1 MTAAPPIPEALWSQ
15 IPPAAQAAILALV
28 QQYEQRL
35 TVLQQ
40 QLDDLRQQLGQN
52 STNSSKPP
60 STDGPAV
67 KRSPPEPASGR
78 PRGGQPGHALHQRPL
93 LPPDQTHTLKPFAC
107 RRCGQPLEGADEQPL
122 RHQVLEL
129 PPIRPTVTEYQL
141 HRLACPCCGTSTC
154 APLPAGV
161 PVHRTGPRLQA
172 AVAVLTG
179 AYRLSKRQAEA
190 LCEDLFGVPL
200 SAGAACDLE
209 QHTSAALRPV
219 VEPLREYV
227 RTQPINMD
235 ETGWR
240 ENRQRGWL
248 WAAVTAG
255 VTLFH
260 IARARSGAV
269 VRRLLGPGFSWVLTS
284 DRFSAYNWLAQ
295 RRRQVCW
302 AHLKRDF
309 QAMMDRGGAAREV
322 GNTLMCLVQD
332 VFTWWYRVRDGTP
345 EPMSRATFQQYVGRL
360 RPRFREALAEGA
372 RCPCA
377 RAAGTCREILK
388 VERARWTFARVE
400 GIEPTNNAAERA
412 LRHAVLWRKSSYGT
426 DSEAGSRFVERVLS
440 VVATCR
446 QQGRNVLD
454 YLTAC
459 CQAAADHATPP
470 SLLPQPT
477 Q

>member
-1 MTAAPPIPEALWSQ
+1 MSELPAL
-15 IPPAAQAAILALV
+15 PAEVLDRLPAEVQAYIRALQQAADL
-28 QQYEQRL
+28 
-35 TVLQQ
+35 
-40 QLDDLRQQLGQN
+40 LRQRVADLEAQLSQN
-52 STNSSKPP
+52 SSNSSKPP

-67 KRSPPEPASGR
+67 KRSPPKPPSGR
-78 PRGGQPGHALHQRPL
+78 TRGGQPGHAPHCRPL
-93 LPPDQTHTLKPFAC
+93 LPPDQTHPLKPSAC
-107 RRCGQPLEGADEQPL
+107 RRCGQPLQGEDEQPL
-122 RHQVLEL
+122 RHQVLDL
-129 PPIRPTVTEYQL
+129 PPIRPTVIEYQL
-141 HRLACPCCGTSTC
+141 HRLRCSCCGTSTC
-154 APLPAGV
+154 APLPPGV
-161 PVHRTGPRLQA
+161 PEHRAGPRLQA

-179 AYRLSKRQAEA
+179 AFRLSKRQVEA
-190 LCEDLFGVPL
+190 ACEGLFGVPL
-200 SAGAACDLE
+200 SAAAVCDLE
-209 QHTSAALRPV
+209 QHTAEALEPV
-219 VEPLREYV
+219 AESLQQYV

-248 WAAVTAG
+248 WAAVTAS

-260 IARARSGAV
+260 VARSRGGAV
-269 VRRLLGPGFSWVLTS
+269 VRRLLGPGFHWVLTS
-284 DRFSAYNWLAQ
+284 DRFSAYNWLAL

-309 QAMMDRGGAAREV
+309 QAMADRGGAAEPV
-322 GNTLMCLVQD
+322 GNALLCFTQD

-345 EPMSRATFQQYVGRL
+345 QPMSRGTFQKYISEL
-360 RPRFREALAEGA
+360 RPHFRQTLEEGA
-372 RCPCA
+372 RCGCA
-377 RAAGTCREILK
+377 KTEGTCREILK
-388 VERARWTFARVE
+388 VEKALWTFVREE

-454 YLTAC
+454 YLTDC
-459 CQAAADHATPP
+459 CAAAAQGVDPP
-470 SLLPQPT
+470 SLLPQPS

>member
-1 MTAAPPIPEALWSQ
+1 MQIVPPIPEALWSQ
-15 IPPAAQAAILALV
+15 GPPAAQAAILALV

-35 TVLQQ
+35 AVLQQ

-60 STDGPAV
+60 STDDPAV
-67 KRSPPEPASGR
+67 KRSPAKPPAGR
-78 PRGGQPGHALHQRPL
+78 SRGGQPGHALHQRPL
-93 LPPDQTHTLKPFAC
+93 LPPDQTHTLKPSAC
-107 RRCGQPLEGADEQPL
+107 RRCGQALTGQDEQPL

-141 HRLACPCCGTSTC
+141 HRLSCPCCGTSTC
-154 APLPAGV
+154 ATLPAGV
-161 PVHRTGPRLQA
+161 PTHQSGPRLQA

-179 AYRLSKRQAEA
+179 AYRLSKRQAET

-200 SAGAACDLE
+200 SAGAVCDPE
-209 QHTSAALRPV
+209 QHTAEALVPV
-219 VEPLREYV
+219 MASLQEEV

-240 ENRQRGWL
+240 ENRRRGWL
-248 WAAVTAG
+248 WVAVTASA
-255 VTLFH
+255 TLFH
-260 IARARSGAV
+260 LARSRSQDV
-269 VRRLLGPGFSWVLTS
+269 VRRLLGPGFDWVLTS
-284 DRFSAYNWLAQ
+284 DRFSAYNWLAP

-309 QAMMDRGGAAREV
+309 QAMMDRGGAAWEV
-322 GNTLMCLVQD
+322 GNALMCLSQD

-345 EPMSRATFQQYVGRL
+345 QRLSRTTLRQYLGAL
-360 RPRFREALAEGA
+360 RPRFREVLEEGT
-372 RCPCA
+372 RSGCA
-377 RAAGTCREILK
+377 KTAGTCREILK
-388 VERARWTFARVE
+388 VEQALWTFVRVE

-426 DSEAGSRFVERVLS
+426 DSAAGSRFVERVLS

-446 QQGRNVLD
+446 QQGHNVLD
-454 YLTAC
+454 YVTAC
-459 CQAAADHATPP
+459 CQAAVDRVTPP
-470 SLLPQPT
+470 ALLPQPV